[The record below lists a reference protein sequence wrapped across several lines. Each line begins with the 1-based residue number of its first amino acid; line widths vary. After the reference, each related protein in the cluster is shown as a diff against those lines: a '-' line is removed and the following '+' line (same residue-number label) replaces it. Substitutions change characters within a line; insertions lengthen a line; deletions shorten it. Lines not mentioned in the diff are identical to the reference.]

1 MYAQRRQI
9 RQRVWRRHGHD
20 GSVVQEQ
27 PAPSRGVTLSIS
39 ISSTPDTTALPR
51 RTRERGVFLRRCAA
65 VQGTRMPPMRGGDP
79 ASCYSG
85 RAILLPTSTTRAP
98 LVSSF
103 TYFKA
108 HTAHRTSQIAHTD
121 TREPRRSSS
130 RRVLHALFVLVRFTV
145 LPSRSRRAHSCTH
158 AAGQC
163 HSKPAIHIRSMA
175 VQMCVFSSQLWLAS
189 SGYSRVLTI
198 WWLASRTATMGFS
211 RSGSGTET
219 TTGTWPPAGLAP
231 FGSYVLVSMSSLP
244 VAVLARLLP
253 MRLRPPS
260 AGAG

>member
-85 RAILLPTSTTRAP
+85 RAILLPTSTTRAQHLLFLLLLVVHTLRRTP
-98 LVSSF
+98 L
-103 TYFKA
+103 TG
-108 HTAHRTSQIAHTD
+108 H
-121 TREPRRSSS
+121 RRSHT
-130 RRVLHALFVLVRFTV
+130 R
-145 LPSRSRRAHSCTH
+145 TH
-158 AAGQC
+158 A
-163 HSKPAIHIRSMA
+163 
-175 VQMCVFSSQLWLAS
+175 
-189 SGYSRVLTI
+189 
-198 WWLASRTATMGFS
+198 
-211 RSGSGTET
+211 
-219 TTGTWPPAGLAP
+219 
-231 FGSYVLVSMSSLP
+231 SLD
-244 VAVLARLLP
+244 ARARDAFYMPCLY
-253 MRLRPPS
+253 
-260 AGAG
+260 